1 MPVRQIINYI
11 FRLSVNLGFFG
22 SHKKY
27 GFHVFMPFRN
37 KLMQKKKKKVDFRF
51 ACKKTRAKV
60 CSSFSLV
67 ALMAVR

>member
-1 MPVRQIINYI
+1 VQVNIVPVRQIISYI
-11 FRLSVNLGFFG
+11 FRFSVNLGFFG

-37 KLMQKKKKKVDFRF
+37 KLLQKKKFDFRF

-67 ALMAVR
+67 A